1 MGSAK
6 ILKGLLPALKH
17 LKPATILFCCLQMLS
32 CTAQTKKSPD
42 SAMQTFHVAS
52 VIESNQSNYMEVTF
66 LESAR
71 FYRIL
76 KNNKQYNNII
86 ALLKEAEKN
95 KTTLR
100 VSFTEPNG
108 DVIEKVERVASP
120 KKE

>member
-1 MGSAK
+1 MGSAQ
-6 ILKGLLPALKH
+6 ILKGMLQAPKL
-17 LKPATILFCCLQMLS
+17 LKPATFLFLCLQMLS
-32 CTAQTKKSPD
+32 CTAQQKKSPD
-42 SAMQTFHVAS
+42 SAMQTFHVARI
-52 VIESNQSNYMEVTF
+52 IESNEANYMEVTF

-76 KNNKQYNNII
+76 KNNKHYSNSI

-95 KTTLR
+95 KIPLL

-108 DVIEKVERVASP
+108 DIIEKVESVPSS